1 MSLTITVNGGGTFTA
16 SMEEGPVSFTA
27 SLAAVGPQGPAGANG
42 APGQG
47 VPVGGTTGQVLA
59 KASGTDYDT
68 AWVAANPFN
77 QSLNTTDTVSFD
89 EVRIPSPDNH
99 AKLDEYMWRPF
110 SIAHG
115 DLGIEYRGDKVLFA
129 NETEQFTA
137 LPNGTA
143 DGYIVIWNAA
153 NSTYVSSP
161 NETRAL
167 FMLGTNKTGTTIAKG
182 KAVYVS
188 GATGNHPEITLAQAN
203 SELASS
209 RTIGITAEAI
219 ANNAEGRVI
228 VSGRLENVNTN
239 GFTAGDTLFLSATTA
254 GGFTTTF
261 PTQPNHGVLLGYVTR
276 ANANNGVIEVVV
288 KNYQELAEQSDVL
301 LTSKAN
307 NDLLSYE
314 SSSGLWKNKSFS
326 TLGLLTSA
334 TAASTYAPIASPT
347 FTGTVT
353 IPAGA
358 SISGFAP
365 LASPALTGTP
375 TAPTAAAATNTTQIA
390 TTAFVQQEVPA
401 ASTTVAGKVELATE
415 AEAATGTSTTLAV
428 TPAGLAGVVDAQR
441 VNIQTFGS
449 STTSG
454 TFTWNKP
461 AGARLVQVRMIGA
474 GGGGSSGACR
484 TTTSNRVGG
493 GAGGG
498 GSSSI
503 FLLPASELADT
514 VSVVVGAGGTG
525 GAGSA
530 VSGAG
535 LVSGNGGGS
544 TQFGNYRVFNGSGG
558 SGASGGGGFAGIVF
572 NLVNTTTATSGGAG
586 ASGAGSSATG
596 HTSGQFVPT
605 GGGGGAGQLAN
616 VTTTTAG
623 GNGGS
628 RTNGTVPSAYLNTLA
643 GGAGGTTGNGT
654 NGTDQDV
661 PFASGTGGG
670 GGAYVTAQATGN
682 GGNGGWPGGGGG
694 GGAGSDAGFKS
705 GDGGNGAH
713 GVVIVITYF

>member
-77 QSLNTTDTVSFD
+77 QSLNIADDVAFNSISTNWIYANNLNVATELSID
-89 EVRIPSPDNH
+89 EGGEII
-99 AKLDEYMWRPF
+99 F
-110 SIAHG
+110 G
-115 DLGIEYRGDKVLFA
+115 DSTAQY
-129 NETEQFTA
+129 TA

-203 SELASS
+203 SEISSAS
-209 RTIGITAEAI
+209 TIGITSEEI
-219 ANNAEGRVI
+219 ANNGTGKVI

-239 GFTAGDTLFLSATTA
+239 GFAAGDTLYLSPSSA

-276 ANANNGVIEVVV
+276 ANANTGVIEVVV
-288 KNYQELAEQSDVL
+288 KNYQELEEQSDVL

-401 ASTTVAGKVELATE
+401 ASTTAAGKVELATD
-415 AEAATGTSTTLAV
+415 AEAVAATSTTLAV
-428 TPAGLAGVVDAQR
+428 TPANLSASYQDCDHFDFQGNAWTQSVSGTGASTAQIFNGKVANAPTSAVGYGILYSPTYIINRGAASNSPATWGKNYALSFRFTNASGTIDTNSVGRILFGKGSATTTPGLAVRGFGVEFSVGGLLKILAHDGTNLTTTNTTHTVTSVVSQDVTLR
-441 VNIQTFGS
+441 LNSSGTVECFVNGTSVGT
-449 STTSG
+449 STGGPTSG
-454 TFTWNKP
+454 TN
-461 AGARLVQVRMIGA
+461 
-474 GGGGSSGACR
+474 S
-484 TTTSNRVGG
+484 VGN
-493 GAGGG
+493 
-498 GSSSI
+498 
-503 FLLPASELADT
+503 
-514 VSVVVGAGGTG
+514 
-525 GAGSA
+525 A
-530 VSGAG
+530 VHIEAE
-535 LVSGNGGGS
+535 
-544 TQFGNYRVFNGSGG
+544 
-558 SGASGGGGFAGIVF
+558 
-572 NLVNTTTATSGGAG
+572 NTTTLTN
-586 ASGAGSSATG
+586 TR
-596 HTSGQFVPT
+596 
-605 GGGGGAGQLAN
+605 LA
-616 VTTTTAG
+616 
-623 GNGGS
+623 
-628 RTNGTVPSAYLNTLA
+628 L
-643 GGAGGTTGNGT
+643 
-654 NGTDQDV
+654 
-661 PFASGTGGG
+661 
-670 GGAYVTAQATGN
+670 
-682 GGNGGWPGGGGG
+682 
-694 GGAGSDAGFKS
+694 
-705 GDGGNGAH
+705 
-713 GVVIVITYF
+713 IVQNLRLTKDI